1 MRLTQLRAIA
11 LTAAA
16 FLALVPLRLWAAPDI
31 ALQMTVDTV
40 VPTAGQPVQFTITAS
55 NIGTDEASG
64 VQVTNQLPAEL
75 RIPTGTAAFPSTGT
89 FDAATGVWSIGAL
102 AAGANATLV
111 IPAIVTG
118 ATQPQCSVNV
128 AVSSLA
134 LDTQA
139 ANNRAVAAVK
149 RSATDRCVDL
159 GLTTSITIVPPC
171 NTTRRLDASVT
182 VANRGPD
189 VASNVFVDMTQV
201 PTSIPGVRFDS
212 ALCTGTR
219 CTVPSIAAGSSVA
232 LRLTSNSFSNLRQQ
246 AATFAFAT
254 SSSDVDYLTTN
265 NQVTTTV
272 DVPVFTDCSEG
283 VPDEGLKVSCFIA
296 TAAFGS
302 PIEPHVMALRHFRDR
317 FLQHQHARPRVH
329 PLLLPLFA
337 THRCRHRRARLA
349 AVSRAHAADAAGAGD
364 RVPAAGAA
372 ARGPGD
378 RDGAVA
384 VQRGGSPSSP
394 GASLV
399 AAQRLSSRT
408 FSGPMPELR
417 TRCSMPRLTA
427 STSA

>member
-1 MRLTQLRAIA
+1 MRLNQVRVIA

-16 FLALVPLRLWAAPDI
+16 FLALVPLRLCAAPDI

-40 VPTAGQPVQFTITAS
+40 VPAAGQPVQFTITAS

-89 FDAATGVWSIGAL
+89 FDAATGVWSIGSL

-111 IPAIVTG
+111 IPAIVAS

-134 LDTQA
+134 LDTQT

-149 RSATDRCVDL
+149 RSAADSCVDL

-171 NTTRRLDASVT
+171 STTRRLDAFVN

-212 ALCTGTR
+212 VGCTGTR
-219 CTVPSIAAGSSVA
+219 CTVPSIAAGSTVS
-232 LRLTSNSFSNLRQQ
+232 LRLTSNDFRNTRQQ
-246 AATFAFAT
+246 AATFTFAT
-254 SSSDVDYLTTN
+254 SSSDVDYQTTN
-265 NQVTTTV
+265 NQLTTTV
-272 DVPVFTDCSEG
+272 DVPVFTDCSEV

-302 PIEPHVMALRHFRDR
+302 PIEPHVMALRQFRDR
-317 FLQHQHARPRVH
+317 YLQHSTLGRAFIRFYYRYSPPIAAVIAEHDWLRLVVRMLLTPLVLAIAFPLRALMLGALVTAT
-329 PLLLPLFA
+329 LLLLLSA
-337 THRCRHRRARLA
+337 AGRRRLA
-349 AVSRAHAADAAGAGD
+349 QAWSR
-364 RVPAAGAA
+364 
-372 ARGPGD
+372 
-378 RDGAVA
+378 
-384 VQRGGSPSSP
+384 PS
-394 GASLV
+394 A
-399 AAQRLSSRT
+399 
-408 FSGPMPELR
+408 
-417 TRCSMPRLTA
+417 
-427 STSA
+427 